1 MVNWHAVMIMK
12 KQLRGSASLLLAT
25 LIWGTA
31 FIFQSVGMDHIG
43 PFTFQ
48 AVRCTL
54 AVIGMVAVIFI
65 LDKRAGRSFKKG
77 WQDKRLWKAGILCG
91 IPLFLACDLQQLG
104 LVYTTAGKAGFL
116 TAMYIVMV
124 PVLGILL
131 KRKITFMV
139 PVSVGIAVAGL
150 YLLSFS
156 GTQGINIG
164 DILMLACAVMFAVQ
178 ILVVDHFAADVDA
191 VRLNCIQAGVC
202 AIASAVVMAFTEK
215 VRIPDLV
222 NCWVPLCYT
231 GFLSMGAAYSLQ
243 IIGQKHVE
251 PTTAS
256 LIMSLESVFAALF
269 GWLLLKETMSLT
281 EVLGCMLMFTAVILS
296 QIPIKAKALP

>member
-1 MVNWHAVMIMK
+1 MNK
-12 KQLRGSASLLLAT
+12 KIQGSASLLFAT

-48 AVRCTL
+48 AVRCAL
-54 AVIGMVAVIFI
+54 AVIGMVTVIWL
-65 LDKRAGRSFKKG
+65 LDKKAGRDFKKG

-91 IPLFLACDLQQLG
+91 IPLFLACDLQQMG

-124 PVLGILL
+124 PVLGIFL
-131 KRKITFMV
+131 KRKITVMV

-156 GTQGINIG
+156 GAEAANIG
-164 DILMLACAVMFAVQ
+164 DILMLICAVMFAVQ

-191 VRLNCIQAGVC
+191 VRLNCIQAGVV
-202 AIASAVVMAFTEK
+202 AVASAIMTAFTEE
-215 VRIPDLV
+215 VRIPDLL
-222 NCWVPLCYT
+222 NCWLPLCYT
-231 GFLSMGAAYSLQ
+231 GFISMGAAYSLQ

-251 PTTAS
+251 PTAAA
-256 LIMSLESVFAALF
+256 LFMSLESVFAALF
-269 GWLLLKETMSLT
+269 GWLLLHETMSLT
-281 EVLGCMLMFTAVILS
+281 ELFGCVLMFTAVILS
-296 QIPIKAKALP
+296 QIPIKSRH